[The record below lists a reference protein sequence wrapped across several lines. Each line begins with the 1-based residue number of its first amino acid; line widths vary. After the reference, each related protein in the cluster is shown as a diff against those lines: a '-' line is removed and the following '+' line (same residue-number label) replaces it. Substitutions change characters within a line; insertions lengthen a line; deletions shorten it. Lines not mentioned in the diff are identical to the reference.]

1 MSPHLVVLDRDGVIN
16 EDSDT
21 FIRSAAEWH
30 AIGGSLEA
38 IALLGAH
45 GFTVAVATNQSGLAR
60 GHFDRVALN
69 GIHGAMVEA
78 VAASGGHI
86 DRIVFCP
93 HGPGEGCDCRKP
105 APGLLRQLA
114 EHYGVGLQGVP
125 FIGDSLR
132 DLDAARAVGARGI
145 LVRSGKGRAT
155 EAALGE
161 PWSGLEVFDDLLQA
175 ARFLVCEKDRQGAI
189 L

>member
-1 MSPHLVVLDRDGVIN
+1 MSTRLVVLDRDGVIN
-16 EDSDT
+16 QDSES
-21 FIRSAAEWH
+21 FIRSASEWH
-30 AIGGSLEA
+30 AIDGSLEA

-60 GHFDRVALN
+60 GHFDLVALN
-69 GIHGAMVEA
+69 AIHGAMVDA
-78 VAASGGHI
+78 VEVAGGHI

-93 HGPGEGCDCRKP
+93 HGPEDGCDCRKP

-114 EHYGVGLQGVP
+114 EHYGVGLRKVP

-132 DLDAARAVGARGI
+132 DLHAAVAVGARGM

-155 EAALGE
+155 EAALADSAAE
-161 PWSGLEVFDDLLQA
+161 FEVFDDLLQA
-175 ARFLVCEKDRQGAI
+175 AQFLVTENVAKAI
-189 L
+189 I

>member
-1 MSPHLVVLDRDGVIN
+1 MSTQLVVLDRDGVIN
-16 EDSDT
+16 HDSEA

-30 AIGGSLEA
+30 AIDGSLEA

-60 GHFDRVALN
+60 GHFDLVALN
-69 GIHGAMVEA
+69 GIHGAMVDA
-78 VAASGGHI
+78 VAAAGGHI

-93 HGPGEGCDCRKP
+93 HDPDAGCDCRKP

-114 EHYGVGLQGVP
+114 EHYGVDLQNVP

-132 DLDAARAVGARGI
+132 DLQAAQSVGARGI
-145 LVRSGKGRAT
+145 LVRSGHGRVT
-155 EAALGE
+155 EKAFADSAAE
-161 PWSGLEVFDDLLQA
+161 FEIFDDLLQA
-175 ARFLVCEKDRQGAI
+175 AHFLVAEKSG
-189 L
+189 

>member
-1 MSPHLVVLDRDGVIN
+1 MSTQLVVLDRDGVIN

-38 IALLGAH
+38 IALLGTH

-93 HGPGEGCDCRKP
+93 HGPEDGCECRKP

-114 EHYGVGLQGVP
+114 DHYGVDLHEVP

-132 DLDAARAVGARGI
+132 DLEAARAVGARGI
-145 LVRSGKGRAT
+145 LVRSGKGRIT
-155 EAALGE
+155 EKAFGDSE
-161 PWSGLEVFDDLLQA
+161 TGVEVFDDLLHA
-175 ARFLVCEKDRQGAI
+175 ARFLIAEKAR
-189 L
+189 